1 MKQILIVEDEIIM
14 NKILSNILL
23 AEGYGVTSA
32 HTAEKARRCFR
43 STVNDLAI
51 LDISLPNGSDYEICK
66 SIQENAQIAAIF
78 LTANDMEQD
87 MIKGY
92 ESGAVVYKNLQI
104 SHSHRYN
111 HEISAIPIR
120 SLPLSLTTI

>member
-51 LDISLPNGSDYEICK
+51 LDISLPNGSDYETFTYYT
-66 SIQENAQIAAIF
+66 SSQSNLF
-78 LTANDMEQD
+78 LSYWHINTPF
-87 MIKGY
+87 
-92 ESGAVVYKNLQI
+92 
-104 SHSHRYN
+104 R
-111 HEISAIPIR
+111 
-120 SLPLSLTTI
+120 